1 MWYLVLTLLTG
12 VGVFPQSQLSVMWKC
27 VLRYNAITPEEMALA
42 FSVVSLG
49 SMIRGLFIRENGEVA
64 FNRDVVLGKSCR
76 QS

>member
-27 VLRYNAITPEEMALA
+27 VLRYNAITPEVMALA

-64 FNRDVVLGKSCR
+64 FNRDVVLGTSCR